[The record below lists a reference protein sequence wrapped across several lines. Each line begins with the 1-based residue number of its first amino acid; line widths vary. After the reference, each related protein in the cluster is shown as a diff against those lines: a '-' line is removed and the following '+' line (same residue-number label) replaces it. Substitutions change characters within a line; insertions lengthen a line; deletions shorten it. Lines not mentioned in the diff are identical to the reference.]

1 MRSWIDALAR
11 TRASIAGGLRDL
23 FRPGAAARTRENKEK
38 LEEALIMADVPL
50 WLVKQVLEE
59 ATGKHSEL
67 PLRTAVESTLV
78 SAFAKKASF
87 SWDSPVKPMVVLI
100 VGVNGSGKTT
110 TAAKLAWQAKQRG
123 LKPLLAAADTFR
135 AAAGDQLK
143 LWADRVGCGI
153 VSGAAGADSAA
164 VAFDAVKAGI
174 ARSVNAVIIDTAGRM
189 HTKQPLM
196 DEMGKICRSVGKSM
210 PGAPHETLLVL
221 DATLG
226 NNAVVQAR
234 VFHEC
239 VPLTGVI
246 ITKLDGSAKGGFIP
260 AVNKELGVPV
270 CFVGL
275 GEGPEDL
282 APFEPAEFVK
292 GLLGPEA

>member
-11 TRASIAGGLRDL
+11 TRAAIAGGLRDL
-23 FRPGAAARTRENKEK
+23 FRPGAAARTREDKER

-50 WLVKQVLEE
+50 WLVRQVLEE
-59 ATGKHSEL
+59 ASGKNSGL
-67 PLRTAVESTLV
+67 PLRTAVENTLV
-78 SAFAKKASF
+78 SAFSKPATFA
-87 SWDSPVKPMVVLI
+87 WDSPARPMVVLI

-123 LKPLLAAADTFR
+123 LVPILAAADTFR
-135 AAAGDQLK
+135 AAAGEQLK
-143 LWADRVGCGI
+143 KWSDTVGCGI

-174 ARSVNAVIIDTAGRM
+174 ARNANTVIIDTAGRM

-196 DEMGKICRSVGKSM
+196 DEMGKINRSVGKSM

-226 NNAVVQAR
+226 NNAVVQAKI
-234 VFHEC
+234 FHEC
-239 VPLTGVI
+239 IPLTGVV

-260 AVNKELGVPV
+260 AVNRELGVPV

-282 APFEPAEFVK
+282 APFDPAEFVK
-292 GLLGPEA
+292 GLLGPES